1 MCQQLDRKKFRLVR
15 MGVGR
20 LVRMGVGRLVQTGT
34 GRSSKDH
41 VPIRNNPLVC
51 GRLPTLYSNC
61 RNAVSR
67 NAVSR
72 NAFSQRNASLEY

>member
-1 MCQQLDRKKFRLVR
+1 

-20 LVRMGVGRLVQTGT
+20 LVQTGTGRLVQTGT

-72 NAFSQRNASLEY
+72 NAVSRNAVSQRNASLEN